1 MKKRMLPLSLV
12 IGAAL
17 TLPSL
22 AMAAPTNTAQADMQ
36 TQADMQAEADMQT
49 QADMQAAQTASANS
63 AIETQGT
70 SANSASANQSNPF
83 VINETQ
89 TISRA
94 SVNSMNNDAATTQL
108 AMPTEIQAQ
117 QQGDMQTQAMQN
129 SEDTLLQERNAQAA
143 MIQEQNMQDEML
155 QESDTPD
162 EMLQEEDMSN

>member
-22 AMAAPTNTAQADMQ
+22 AMAAPAMDAKADMAM
-36 TQADMQAEADMQT
+36 QANAAMQEEAAMKAQAEA
-49 QADMQAAQTASANS
+49 AR
-63 AIETQGT
+63 IQGE
-70 SANSASANQSNPF
+70 AGANQSNPF

-94 SVNSMNNDAATTQL
+94 SVNSMNNNAATTQR

-117 QQGDMQTQAMQN
+117 QQGDMQTQAMQ
-129 SEDTLLQERNAQAA
+129 SPEDTLLQERNAQAA
-143 MIQEQNMQDEML
+143 MMQEENMQDEML
-155 QESDTPD
+155 QEPDMQD

>member
-22 AMAAPTNTAQADMQ
+22 AMAAPAMDAKADM
-36 TQADMQAEADMQT
+36 AMQANAK
-49 QADMQAAQTASANS
+49 MQANAAMQEAEA
-63 AIETQGT
+63 ARIQGE
-70 SANSASANQSNPF
+70 AGANQSNPF

-94 SVNSMNNDAATTQL
+94 SVNSMNNNAATTQR

-117 QQGDMQTQAMQN
+117 QQGDMQTQAMQ
-129 SEDTLLQERNAQAA
+129 SPEDTLLQERNAQAA
-143 MIQEQNMQDEML
+143 MMQEENMQDEML
-155 QESDTPD
+155 QEPDMQD